1 MAQLTL
7 RIDDALAKDIKR
19 EAAIRR
25 RSVNQW
31 ISDVLRI
38 AMDPGL
44 ADSELEQ
51 VRGKLARAGL
61 LALADRPSASR
72 PDPGKVAAARQAAG
86 KGTQLSQLVS
96 EGRG

>member
-19 EAAIRR
+19 EAALRQ

-31 ISDVLRI
+31 ISDVLRM
-38 AMDPGL
+38 AMDPSL

-51 VRGKLARAGL
+51 IRGKLARAGL
-61 LALADRPSASR
+61 LATPTRPSVAP
-72 PDPGKVAAARQAAG
+72 PDPQRVAEARRAAG
-86 KGTQLSQLVS
+86 RGTPLSQLVS
-96 EGRG
+96 EGRD

>member
-7 RIDDALAKDIKR
+7 RIDDTLAKDIKR
-19 EAAIRR
+19 EAALRR

-38 AMDPGL
+38 ATDPGL

-61 LALADRPSASR
+61 LATPTRPPVAP
-72 PDPGKVAAARQAAG
+72 PDPQRVADARRAAG
-86 KGTQLSQLVS
+86 QGTPLSQLVS
-96 EGRG
+96 EGRD